1 MNISLYK
8 VLPIPVFIF
17 MKAVTI
23 TGQVSYIHGRVME
36 GDSRWPVYRALVENV
51 SLHRWVS
58 SDTSGCFHLPA
69 AAGDTLVFSASGFYH
84 RVEIV
89 SDSMLNTKVFRPF
102 KMDPLVYPILEA
114 NVFALGTY
122 NEFRQKFIS
131 LDLSKDKTENLR
143 RNLQQE
149 SVTVARDA
157 YQNMQ
162 QKQNIG
168 GGVGIPILTPQE
180 KERIKLRAI
189 LAAEDQKRQIY
200 TKYNTDMIK
209 KITGITADDEI
220 LEFRAY
226 CSFTNEFIL
235 NTSEYDLMVIIAR
248 KYEEFLRNK
257 KGIGS
262 DGKGTFPA
270 GQILQMPD
278 EICLTR

>member
-1 MNISLYK
+1 MNIPIYK

-17 MKAVTI
+17 MKALTI
-23 TGQVSYIHGRVME
+23 TGQVSYVHGRIME
-36 GDSRWPVYRALVENV
+36 RDSRWPVYSALVENV

-69 AAGDTLVFSASGFYH
+69 VAGDTLVFSASGFYH

-89 SDSMLNTKVFRPF
+89 ADSLLNTDVFRPF
-102 KMDPLVYPILEA
+102 KMDPLVYPIREA
-114 NVFALGTY
+114 NVFALGTFDQ
-122 NEFRQKFIS
+122 FRHKFIS

-162 QKQNIG
+162 QKQKIG

-180 KERIKLRAI
+180 KERKKLRAI
-189 LAAEDQKRQIY
+189 LATEDQKKQIY
-200 TKYNTDMIK
+200 TKYNTDIIK
-209 KITGITADDEI
+209 KITGITGDDEI
-220 LEFRAY
+220 LEFRTY
-226 CSFTNEFIL
+226 CNFSDEFIL

-248 KYEEFLRNK
+248 KYEEFLRVK

-262 DGKGTFPA
+262 DSKGTLPA
-270 GQILQMPD
+270 GHTLYIPD

>member
-1 MNISLYK
+1 MNVSIYK
-8 VLPIPVFIF
+8 VLPISVFIF

-23 TGQVSYIHGRVME
+23 TGQVSCVHGRIME
-36 GDSRWPVYRALVENV
+36 GDSRWPVYRVLVENV
-51 SLHRWVS
+51 SSHRWVS

-69 AAGDTLVFSASGFYH
+69 SAGDTLVFSASGFYH

-89 SDSMLNTKVFRPF
+89 TDSLLNTDVFRPF
-102 KMDPLVYPILEA
+102 KMDPLVYPIREA

-122 NEFRQKFIS
+122 NQFRQKFIC

-162 QKQNIG
+162 QKQKIG

-189 LAAEDQKRQIY
+189 LAAEDQKKQIY
-200 TKYNTDMIK
+200 TKYNTDIIK
-209 KITGITADDEI
+209 HITGITADDEI
-220 LEFRAY
+220 LEFKAF
-226 CSFTNEFIL
+226 CSFSDEFIL

-248 KYEEFLRNK
+248 KYEEFLREK

-262 DGKGTFPA
+262 DSKGTLPA
-270 GQILQMPD
+270 AC
-278 EICLTR
+278 ICLMKYA